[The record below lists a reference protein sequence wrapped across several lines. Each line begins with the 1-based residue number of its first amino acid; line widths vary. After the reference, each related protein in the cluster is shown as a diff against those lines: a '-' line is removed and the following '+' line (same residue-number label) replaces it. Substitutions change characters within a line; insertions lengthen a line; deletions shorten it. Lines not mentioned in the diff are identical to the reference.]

1 MNIMWRKTQ
10 MEQMGKIIPLKE
22 QNQIIR
28 HEGWRKSKLLVGL
41 PRGGGGGGGEK
52 GKMRSLSQTYR
63 VLFPSMEH
71 VVKPLRSWT
80 LAHCP
85 HPFWP
90 FTPKQPPYTETI
102 CLIWNASL
110 RPVTI
115 SLQVKQVAIAV
126 YYTQQNLV
134 TWCFQVRALIQ
145 NKRLIDLIFLTEKRK
160 CWNIQLI
167 MDHFT
172 LNQDSVSQ
180 WHKVLHGAITTPRRC
195 RTVGTIRAK
204 SGDG

>member
-1 MNIMWRKTQ
+1 
-10 MEQMGKIIPLKE
+10 MGKIIPLEE

-41 PRGGGGGGGEK
+41 PRGEGLGGGGGRKARCAVCPKRTG
-52 GKMRSLSQTYR
+52 RF
-63 VLFPSMEH
+63 FPSMEH
-71 VVKPLRSWT
+71 VVKPLWSWT

-126 YYTQQNLV
+126 YYIQQNLV

-145 NKRLIDLIFLTEKRK
+145 NKRLIDLFIFTEKRK

-172 LNQDSVSQ
+172 LNEDSVSQ

-195 RTVGTIRAK
+195 HTV
-204 SGDG
+204 